1 MASVGYKS
9 SAGKAAKKASDIA
22 ADSLPPRNPDL
33 NVLDYTSWHGI
44 NIRMRE
50 QERRFKKGKRETKAQ
65 FLMRLRETAMG
76 LPLSVVKR
84 AVQDMHR
91 RVRLVIARH
100 GGQFKESEAPRPSL
114 LQRRVPSAS
123 TVI

>member
-1 MASVGYKS
+1 MAFHVC
-9 SAGKAAKKASDIA
+9 
-22 ADSLPPRNPDL
+22 
-33 NVLDYTSWHGI
+33 V
-44 NIRMRE
+44 RE

-100 GGQFKESEAPRPSL
+100 GGQSKE
-114 LQRRVPSAS
+114 
-123 TVI
+123 